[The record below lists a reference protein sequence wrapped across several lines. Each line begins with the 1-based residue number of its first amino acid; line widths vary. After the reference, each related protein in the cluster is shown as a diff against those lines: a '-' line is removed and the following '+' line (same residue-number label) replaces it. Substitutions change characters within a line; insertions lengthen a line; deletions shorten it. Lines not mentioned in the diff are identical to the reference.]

1 MRELDPVEER
11 VLGAL
16 MEKSV
21 TTPDYYPMTLN
32 SLTTACNQKSNRNPV
47 VEFADKDVLRALDSL
62 REIDLARVVSGADM
76 RVPKYYQRFAEV
88 AGYSAPEAAV
98 LCVLMLRG
106 PQTVGELRG
115 RGSRLHE
122 FADLAEVESV
132 LLALAERQAGAA
144 VRKLPRQPGLKES
157 RYAHLLAGE
166 PDVPQADETAGAPE
180 EQARREVRAE
190 NERLSALEASVGQL
204 QQQLA
209 DLRRRFEEFKRQFE

>member
-47 VEFADKDVLRALDSL
+47 VEFDEKDVLRALDSL
-62 REIDLARVVSGADM
+62 REDDLARVVRGADM
-76 RVPKYYQRFAEV
+76 RVPKYDQRFAEV
-88 AGYSAPEAAV
+88 GGFSGPEAAV

-106 PQTVGELRG
+106 PQTVGELRS

-132 LLALAERQAGAA
+132 LLALAEREGGAA
-144 VRKLPRQPGLKES
+144 VRQLPRQPGLKES
-157 RYAHLLAGE
+157 RYAHLMAGE
-166 PDVPQADETAGAPE
+166 PEMPQADEAAAPE
-180 EQARREVRAE
+180 EQARRELRAE
-190 NERLSALEASVGQL
+190 NERLSVLEASVGQM

-209 DLRRRFEEFKRQFE
+209 DLRLQFEEFKRQFE